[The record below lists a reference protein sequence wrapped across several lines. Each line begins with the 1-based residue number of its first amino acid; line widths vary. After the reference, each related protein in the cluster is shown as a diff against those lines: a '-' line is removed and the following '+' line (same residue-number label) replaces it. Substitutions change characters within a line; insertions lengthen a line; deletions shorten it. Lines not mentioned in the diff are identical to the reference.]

1 MNIKHWI
8 RQLRSSPH
16 LSEQLRAVRHLKAE
30 QHLPEV
36 STAMSLT
43 AVDTQRQPLRV
54 ALMAALKD
62 NAQAEAYFLG
72 VARGEGPVYLRKW
85 AFLNLSLMGSQRARE
100 VVLAGL
106 QDSRESIRRAASS
119 HVALYTDEAAQRA
132 FVNYFEA
139 NRSIYLRDCL
149 AQLGTPLRQL
159 YREISALKAAP
170 GPAPLEPFGRADG

>member
-16 LSEQLRAVRHLKAE
+16 LSEQLRAVRHLKEE

-36 STAMSLT
+36 STAMCLT

-72 VARGEGPVYLRKW
+72 VVRGEGPVYLRKW
-85 AFLNLSLMGSQRARE
+85 AYINLSLMGSQRARA
-100 VVLAGL
+100 VVLKGL
-106 QDSRESIRRAASS
+106 QDPCESIRRAASS
-119 HVALYTDEAAQRA
+119 HVALYTDQEAQRA

-149 AQLGTPLRQL
+149 THLGTPLRQL
-159 YREISALKAAP
+159 YREVSALRPSP
-170 GPAPLEPFGRADG
+170 GPASLEPVGRLRG